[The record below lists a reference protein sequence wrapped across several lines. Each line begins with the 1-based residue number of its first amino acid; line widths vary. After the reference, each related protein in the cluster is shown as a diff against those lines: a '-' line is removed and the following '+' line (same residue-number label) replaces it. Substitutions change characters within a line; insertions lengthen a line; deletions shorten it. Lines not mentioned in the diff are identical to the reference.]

1 MSTSPAFDT
10 VRLEA
15 RRLASDG
22 AWPAVGA
29 LLAPLAADALDDGE
43 LALLYGEACLRTGD
57 AREALAWLERLE
69 PVIAAAPDR
78 SAHRRAVNMLG
89 VAAHAM
95 GQLDEAA
102 RSCSRAL
109 ELATQA
115 DDLLILAQA
124 SNNLGA
130 IANVRGQHEVALWHY
145 RIALPTLQRLGQPR
159 RLAEAYHNMAITC
172 RDLGE
177 LDEADEHERRAIE
190 YAMDAGEPRLVA
202 MGRVGRA
209 EIALRRGDAPL
220 AEMGASL
227 AADEL
232 ALLADPL
239 NESDARRLV
248 GASRAAQGLA
258 SEALVAFSQ
267 ALAIAEQRG
276 YALNRAEILRDRV
289 EASLAL
295 GADHD
300 ARRDAAQALAI
311 FGELGATAEIE
322 RLARRVATLGWAV

>member
-10 VRLEA
+10 IRQDA

-22 AWPAVGA
+22 AWPAVRA
-29 LLAPLAADALDDGE
+29 LLAPVATDDLRDGE
-43 LALLYGEACLRTGD
+43 LALLYAEACLRTGD
-57 AREALAWLERLE
+57 ARAAHAWLERILAMM
-69 PVIAAAPDR
+69 AAAPDR
-78 SAHRRAVNMLG
+78 AAHRRAVNMLG
-89 VAAHAM
+89 AAAHAM
-95 GQLDEAA
+95 GRLEDAA
-102 RSCSRAL
+102 LAFSRAL
-109 ELATQA
+109 ELATQE

-172 RDLGE
+172 RDRGE
-177 LDEADEHERRAIE
+177 LEEADDHERRAID
-190 YAMDAGEPRLVA
+190 YAMDADDARLVA

-209 EIALRRGDAPL
+209 EIALRGGDAAL
-220 AEMGASL
+220 AEMTASL

-232 ALLADPL
+232 ASLDDPL

-248 GASRAAQGLA
+248 GAARATQGLA
-258 SEALVAFSQ
+258 SEALLAFAQ

-276 YALNRAEILRDRV
+276 YALNRAEILRDRMD
-289 EASLAL
+289 ASLAVGAHDDARHDAAEARRLFADL
-295 GADHD
+295 GAK
-300 ARRDAAQALAI
+300 
-311 FGELGATAEIE
+311 GEVE
-322 RLARRVATLGWAV
+322 RLDQRIAAMG